1 MRRDRTRCRRIG
13 ERMIN
18 WPDKFRRKDDEL
30 GALTCELRVRVLNG
44 SATGCLVECSRA
56 LMVGTVAGLRVNLLG
71 REYDDQVQVTRCQS
85 IAGAGNI
92 FHIAMEFLSTTPPYA
107 GSLRYAFHRELGQL
121 GGWLHALEREGQPQD
136 LSRRGTAGASDE

>member
-1 MRRDRTRCRRIG
+1 
-13 ERMIN
+13 MIS
-18 WPDKFRRKDDEL
+18 WPDQFPRKNDEL
-30 GALTCELRVRVLNG
+30 GALTSELRVRVLNG
-44 SATGCLVECSRA
+44 SATGCLVESSRA

-107 GSLRYAFHRELGQL
+107 GSLRYAIHRELGQF
-121 GGWLHALEREGQPQD
+121 GGLLHALERVDGQPQD
-136 LSRRGTAGASDE
+136 LSRRGTAGAADE